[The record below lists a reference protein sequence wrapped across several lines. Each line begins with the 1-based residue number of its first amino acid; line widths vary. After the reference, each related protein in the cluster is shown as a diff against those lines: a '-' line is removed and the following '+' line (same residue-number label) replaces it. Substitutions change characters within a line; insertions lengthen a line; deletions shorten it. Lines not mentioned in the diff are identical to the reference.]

1 MGRALKGVPTA
12 SRRFNCSPRSKRRG
26 VSSSS
31 KDVDDAPAPKPS
43 RDLTELEKDTL
54 ANIWLY
60 FEQNPDEILT
70 HFAGL
75 HSNKKRGA
83 KTGSSK
89 PADELKWNP
98 GYLYWKQISK
108 HWLANLL
115 EELTDLDKDDLDNI
129 DEADLDGIRHLCTY
143 FFGIHV
149 NDKFPRACI
158 EKRVM
163 RAFLL
168 AMGQAL
174 GKRWT
179 KFRKAVAVNR
189 DYTVNYDVVTPY
201 TFISSEDGTR
211 VNKVAHDIL
220 SDDGAYFAEVQQG
233 IDLDQS
239 WQFIDCYGDRTAQV
253 KKGIMKP
260 HLEEFFYEAPKWEEF
275 AKLFGPAHQ
284 KEVADKIRETM
295 DEQDK
300 AVKLMNVNKLAKA
313 DEKMKEAKKQKM
325 KAVLA
330 KPKKRCA
337 VAVRMSSNAGQP
349 HGASGSPS

>member
-31 KDVDDAPAPKPS
+31 KDVDDAPAPKPA

-60 FEQNPDEILT
+60 FEQNQDEILT

-98 GYLYWKQISK
+98 GYLHWKQISK
-108 HWLANLL
+108 YWLSNLI

-129 DEADLDGIRHLCTY
+129 DDADLDGIRNLCTY
-143 FFGIHV
+143 FFGIHG

-174 GKRWT
+174 CSRWT
-179 KFRKAVAVNR
+179 QFRKAVAVNR
-189 DYTVNYDVVTPY
+189 DYTLNYDVVTPY

-211 VNKVAHDIL
+211 VNTISHDVL
-220 SDDGAYFAEVQQG
+220 SDSAFSNAYTAEVQKG

-260 HLEEFFYEAPKWEEF
+260 HLEEFFYDAPRWEEF
-275 AKLFGPAHQ
+275 AKLFSPAHQ

-300 AVKLMNVNKLAKA
+300 AVKLMNVN
-313 DEKMKEAKKQKM
+313 
-325 KAVLA
+325 
-330 KPKKRCA
+330 
-337 VAVRMSSNAGQP
+337 
-349 HGASGSPS
+349 